1 MAKRNKKLGIVFAS
15 PKAKYKRFH
24 KFICKVAPRCD
35 FSESSVGNFA
45 LKALEFGRL
54 SSAELDASKKFI
66 KKMVKKKGTLY
77 VRAYT
82 YLPLTKKPGETRMGK
97 GKSSRVSEW
106 VCPVYAGKIL
116 FELSGTTRGLALQVF
131 GKVREKI
138 SILTR
143 TVQLIK

>member
-1 MAKRNKKLGIVFAS
+1 MAKQRKKAVAVFAT
-15 PKAKYKRFH
+15 PKKGYKRFH
-24 KFICKVAPRCD
+24 KFICKVAPRSD
-35 FSESSVGNFA
+35 FSDSSIGNYV
-45 LKALEFGRL
+45 LKSLEFGRIT
-54 SSAELDASKKFI
+54 SAELEACKKFI

-97 GKSSRVSEW
+97 GKSSRVSQW

-116 FELSGTTRGLALQVF
+116 FELGNISEGLAMQVF

-138 SILTR
+138 SLLTR
-143 TVQLIK
+143 TVKLVR